1 VSRPAP
7 GPIRVVLLVGM
18 MGAGKSCVGRA
29 TARLLGWPYL
39 DNDDE
44 VRGLA
49 EVAPPEIA
57 STLGIEELH
66 RLERAALD
74 AALAHPGPLVA
85 SAAGSVVD
93 DVSWREQHRQDV
105 LVVWLRARP
114 ETLLARVGAGAS
126 RRADAR
132 SVTWTESTL
141 ARREPALTALADLVI
156 DVDELGIDEC
166 AAALVAMIVG
176 RGRG

>member
-1 VSRPAP
+1 
-7 GPIRVVLLVGM
+7 VLLVGM
-18 MGAGKSCVGRA
+18 MGAVKSSIGRA

-39 DNDDE
+39 DNDE
-44 VRGLA
+44 QVRGLA
-49 EVAPPEIA
+49 GVAPPDVA
-57 STLGIEELH
+57 ATLGIEELH

-74 AALAHPGPLVA
+74 AVLAHPGPLVA

-93 DVSWREQHRQDV
+93 DVLWREQHGQDV

-126 RRADAR
+126 RRAEAQ

-141 ARREPALTALADLVI
+141 ARREPAFAAVVDVI
-156 DVDELGIDEC
+156 RCRRAQRQRVRCGT
-166 AAALVAMIVG
+166 G
-176 RGRG
+176 R

>member
-1 VSRPAP
+1 
-7 GPIRVVLLVGM
+7 M
-18 MGAGKSCVGRA
+18 MGAGKSTMGRA

-39 DNDDE
+39 DNDDQ

-49 EVAPPEIA
+49 GVAPAEVA

-66 RLERAALD
+66 RLERAALG
-74 AALAHPGPLVA
+74 AVLAHPGPLVA

-93 DVSWREQHRQDV
+93 DGAWREPHGRGA

-132 SVTWTESTL
+132 SATWTTSTL
-141 ARREPALTALADLVI
+141 ARREPAFAALADLVI
-156 DVDELGIDEC
+156 DVDERSVDEC
-166 AAALVAMIVG
+166 AAELVALIVG